1 MSVYDS
7 QQPPKSAHS
16 FNKYWF
22 FFVLHQQISYMLGI
36 SGLEKKKKRQN
47 SYSRREIQAK
57 EIAKS
62 KPLRLEISFVW
73 NKTEQKWSEC
83 GSSK

>member
-1 MSVYDS
+1 
-7 QQPPKSAHS
+7 
-16 FNKYWF
+16 
-22 FFVLHQQISYMLGI
+22 MLGI

-73 NKTEQKWSEC
+73 NKTEQK
-83 GSSK
+83 